1 MPAHKCICICP
12 GIVVYRRGIECEALQ
27 TAADLMQSPV
37 KRQTKKKIRMNLF
50 FFFFFFF
57 IFLTPLFLLVT
68 SFFLP
73 VKNVENVIASHQSL
87 PLSLAPVLLR
97 CTEGRISLPLR
108 KKPER
113 SARIWCYRTG
123 SLAGYI
129 RGTYCTQFLGWTR
142 IPFSCHTPDACSS
155 LVV

>member
-87 PLSLAPVLLR
+87 PLSLAPVCVVQR
-97 CTEGRISLPLR
+97 D
-108 KKPER
+108 
-113 SARIWCYRTG
+113 
-123 SLAGYI
+123 GYH
-129 RGTYCTQFLGWTR
+129 Y
-142 IPFSCHTPDACSS
+142 H
-155 LVV
+155 